1 MEAYFKTH
9 PIPHTVAEFAQI
21 CIDNKLGGPEGVPW
35 NGNEERV
42 DTWTAVYN
50 RIKGPLDVYNAN
62 AYNVLTT
69 QGTEEF
75 VKHVFTDQDNP
86 SEKLS
91 YAEMRMR
98 YG

>member
-1 MEAYFKTH
+1 MEIYFKTH

-21 CIDNKLGGPEGVPW
+21 CFENNLGPW
-35 NGNEERV
+35 NGNEDRV
-42 DTWTAVYN
+42 DTWKAIYN
-50 RIKGPLDVYNAN
+50 RIKGPLDVYNSN

-69 QGTEEF
+69 QGNEEF
-75 VKHVFTDQDNP
+75 IKHVFTDQDNP
-86 SEKLS
+86 EHKLS